1 MSQQTSLGAL
11 AGSRTAIA
19 LVAALLVAGPSL
31 AQTPP
36 TQLWVDLSTSTMTGM
51 PSMMQGGVGGMIGGL
66 FGGRGGGGSQTYGHA
81 SGRFI
86 QQGSNPGLMGAF
98 PPDRVIDVALF
109 NPRRPGVEA
118 ALAIPPT
125 MGMGEQLPLVPPS
138 PSFREPGDAAGPT
151 EVPDIKGRILV
162 YWGCG
167 EKVRPG
173 QPRVINLA
181 SNPTQ
186 WAPVLAGR
194 HAPERAAR
202 VGAQH
207 ALYPNEKNTVNP
219 QANTSLQGEHQV
231 LGDGV
236 PTSMRFTLG
245 ERQDLMT
252 AIRLQ
257 TQGALTDSI
266 QLSWLPIPR
275 AHAYHLHAMGMA
287 GQDMVLWSSA
297 DNGDAG
303 LGLFDYLSES
313 TSARWVKDKVLLSP
327 ETTEC
332 AVPQGIFAGGQGAE
346 AGGGAML
353 RMIAYG
359 PESHLSH
366 PVKPANAPRNRQ
378 PEWTVR
384 VRTKSQTMAMLGMDM
399 SGMAS
404 GGQAPDREASPPTEE
419 KPSSG
424 GILPGAGSILRGI
437 FGR

>member
-1 MSQQTSLGAL
+1 MTHRFSKHAVQVLQPLAAAATLAL
-11 AGSRTAIA
+11 APV
-19 LVAALLVAGPSL
+19 VAQ

-51 PSMMQGGVGGMIGGL
+51 PEMMQGGIGGMIGGI
-66 FGGRGGGGSQTYGHA
+66 FGGGRGGGGSQTYGHA

-86 QQGSNPGLMGAF
+86 QQGSGPSLTGAF
-98 PPDRVIDVALF
+98 PPNRVIDLALY
-109 NPRRPGVEA
+109 NPRQPGVEA

-125 MGMGEQLPLVPPS
+125 MAMGEQLPLVPPS
-138 PSFREPGDAAGPT
+138 PGFKEPGDSAPG
-151 EVPDIKGRILV
+151 EVPDVKGRLLV

-167 EKVRPG
+167 ETVRAG

-181 SNPTQ
+181 SNPAQ

-219 QANTSLQGEHQV
+219 KADTSLVGEHQV
-231 LGDGV
+231 LGEGV
-236 PTSMRFTLG
+236 PASMRFQLA
-245 ERQDLMT
+245 ERQDLLS

-257 TQGALTDSI
+257 SEGSLTQSI
-266 QLSWLPIPR
+266 RLSWLPVPR
-275 AHAYHLHAMGMA
+275 AHAYHLHAMGA
-287 GQDMVLWSSA
+287 VGQDMVLWSSA

-303 LGLFDYLSES
+303 LGLFDYLTEI

-327 ETTEC
+327 GTTEC
-332 AVPQGIFAGGQGAE
+332 SVPQGIFASPGVE
-346 AGGGAML
+346 AGGAML

-366 PVKPANAPRNRQ
+366 PVRPANAPKGWQ

-399 SGMAS
+399 SGMA
-404 GGQAPDREASPPTEE
+404 GGQPAPGGNEGDAAASPRPE
-419 KPSSG
+419 PQA
-424 GILPGAGSILRGI
+424 PGAINILRGL

>member
-1 MSQQTSLGAL
+1 MTHRFSKHAVQVLQPLAAAATLAL
-11 AGSRTAIA
+11 APV
-19 LVAALLVAGPSL
+19 VAQ
-31 AQTPP
+31 AQTAP

-51 PSMMQGGVGGMIGGL
+51 PEMMQGGVGGMIGGL
-66 FGGRGGGGSQTYGHA
+66 FGGGRGGGGSQTYGHA

-86 QQGSNPGLMGAF
+86 QQGSGPSLTGAF
-98 PPDRVIDVALF
+98 PPNRVIDLALY
-109 NPRRPGVEA
+109 NPRKPGTEA

-138 PSFREPGDAAGPT
+138 PSFKEPGDSAPG
-151 EVPDIKGRILV
+151 EVPEVKGRLLV

-173 QPRVINLA
+173 QPKVINLA
-181 SNPTQ
+181 SNPAQ

-194 HAPERAAR
+194 HAPERAAK

-219 QANTSLQGEHQV
+219 KADTSLVGEHQV
-231 LGDGV
+231 RGEGV
-236 PTSMRFTLG
+236 PESMRFQLA
-245 ERQDLMT
+245 ERQDLMS

-257 TQGALTDSI
+257 SQGQLTESI
-266 QLSWLPIPR
+266 QLSWLTVPR
-275 AHAYHLHAMGMA
+275 AHAYHLHAMGA
-287 GQDMVLWSSA
+287 VGQDMVLWSSA

-303 LGLFDYLSES
+303 LGLFDYLTES
-313 TSARWVKDKVLLSP
+313 TSAKWVKDKVLLSP
-327 ETTEC
+327 GTTEC
-332 AVPQGIFAGGQGAE
+332 AVPQGIFASPGGE
-346 AGGGAML
+346 AGGAML

-359 PESHLSH
+359 PESTLSH
-366 PVKPANAPRNRQ
+366 PARPANAPKSWQ

-399 SGMAS
+399 GGMA
-404 GGQAPDREASPPTEE
+404 GGSESSSDSAPAEEQAE
-419 KPSSG
+419 KPSG
-424 GILPGAGSILRGI
+424 LPGAAGSILRGI

>member
-1 MSQQTSLGAL
+1 
-11 AGSRTAIA
+11 
-19 LVAALLVAGPSL
+19 
-31 AQTPP
+31 
-36 TQLWVDLSTSTMTGM
+36 
-51 PSMMQGGVGGMIGGL
+51 
-66 FGGRGGGGSQTYGHA
+66 
-81 SGRFI
+81 
-86 QQGSNPGLMGAF
+86 
-98 PPDRVIDVALF
+98 
-109 NPRRPGVEA
+109 
-118 ALAIPPT
+118 
-125 MGMGEQLPLVPPS
+125 
-138 PSFREPGDAAGPT
+138 
-151 EVPDIKGRILV
+151 
-162 YWGCG
+162 
-167 EKVRPG
+167 
-173 QPRVINLA
+173 
-181 SNPTQ
+181 
-186 WAPVLAGR
+186 
-194 HAPERAAR
+194 
-202 VGAQH
+202 
-207 ALYPNEKNTVNP
+207 
-219 QANTSLQGEHQV
+219 
-231 LGDGV
+231 
-236 PTSMRFTLG
+236 MRFTLG

-303 LGLFDYLSES
+303 LGLFDYLTES

-366 PVKPANAPRNRQ
+366 PVKPANAPKNWQ

-404 GGQAPDREASPPTEE
+404 GVRHLTARRRLPQRRSPRPAASCPVRAPSCAASSVAEPGQPKGRTNDLSVGVSGSSQPNCCSSTASVASDASPPRAWRSRMRRLS
-419 KPSSG
+419 SSG
-424 GILPGAGSILRGI
+424 GASQARMWKGHLACVASSAKALRS
-437 FGR
+437 RWRRNAASTSTVQPWSSRARLRESSDA